1 MDLRHQEPVTTDT
14 NFQYNLSKGEFKM
27 FDPSI
32 QSNFS
37 ASPMSYVGTG
47 SHTMVSNQ
55 DMANALGN
63 AYGTAIVDAVNNMIS
78 ERSDIPQAKKEEI
91 GDMLDAALDRGKLDT
106 SNEAKDFIE
115 LIMDFIKEVAT
126 EEIKEADKSASGEG
140 SASSAGGGGGGN
152 WLVALAKAMGKV
164 AGQHLANTVALGKQ
178 ISALEGQGEAAAAL
192 MPELTAQMQAESQM
206 FKMAQE
212 TVTTVVKTVG
222 EALHSTAR
230 KQ

>member
-1 MDLRHQEPVTTDT
+1 V
-14 NFQYNLSKGEFKM
+14 
-27 FDPSI
+27 
-32 QSNFS
+32 
-37 ASPMSYVGTG
+37 
-47 SHTMVSNQ
+47 
-55 DMANALGN
+55 
-63 AYGTAIVDAVNNMIS
+63 
-78 ERSDIPQAKKEEI
+78 
-91 GDMLDAALDRGKLDT
+91 LDAALDRGMLDT
-106 SNEAKDFIE
+106 SDKASSFME
-115 LIMDFIKEVAT
+115 LILDFVKDAAM
-126 EEIKEADKSASGEG
+126 EELKEADNQANGEG
-140 SASSAGGGGGGN
+140 SAGAAAGGGGGN